1 MAVGGTL
8 LKRQKRFLRLDFLNR
23 GGRSARG
30 VRGNS
35 SPMFGSPR
43 GGAREGVR
51 AAAPRPQGGRATAC
65 APGWGG
71 ANIWEPPGGRTGRGA
86 SSSPPTAGRE
96 GYSLRPW
103 VGRGEYLGAPG
114 GAHGKGCVRQ
124 APIVPK
130 GYRGLPG
137 APLGGAG
144 ENCSRQGYCAPE
156 LRGRRGLNSS
166 ICVISACA
174 NIHRISP
181 HCCPAVD

>member
-51 AAAPRPQGGRATAC
+51 TASPKDPKGVGAYRA
-65 APGWGG
+65 
-71 ANIWEPPGGRTGRGA
+71 
-86 SSSPPTAGRE
+86 
-96 GYSLRPW
+96 RPW

-114 GAHGKGCVRQ
+114 GAHGKGCEQQPPDRRE
-124 APIVPK
+124 
-130 GYRGLPG
+130 GGLQL

-144 ENCSRQGYCAPE
+144 RIFGSPRGGAREGVRTASPYSPEGLQGLTGRAPGWGGGK
-156 LRGRRGLNSS
+156 LQQARLL
-166 ICVISACA
+166 CP
-174 NIHRISP
+174 RITG
-181 HCCPAVD
+181 AKGVKLVDMRY